1 MGRSGRRML
10 WVDTERGQG
19 RPTFPTAART
29 ESSAPPATETS
40 SQDSRR
46 KVPGRAHT
54 PGCGLPGK
62 PRRVP
67 DRASFLFP
75 YPIPGAPE
83 PLDLPGSGS
92 RPQARWPATGP
103 CPSTCLAC
111 RRGPGR
117 GQPGGPRASCRS
129 APPDTRAGSATA
141 PVAPP
146 AAALARHTLTSG
158 RTYDT
163 KEGLGAL
170 VPPPPP
176 TPPFPSIP
184 PPCEATKPK
193 RGSRGG
199 GSGSGSGSGGGH
211 QHQRP
216 GLRPSLGPPRRR
228 QYRPHPAPPLT
239 PFAPPR
245 PCAPPTD
252 RGTRPPLLALLRL
265 RSRPQSRSWPRP
277 PPCWQR
283 YLL

>member
-10 WVDTERGQG
+10 WADTERGQG

-29 ESSAPPATETS
+29 ESSEPPATETS

-46 KVPGRAHT
+46 KVPGRAHRAA
-54 PGCGLPGK
+54 GCRGNPAEFSTTQVFSSLPRYLGRGE
-62 PRRVP
+62 RR
-67 DRASFLFP
+67 
-75 YPIPGAPE
+75 
-83 PLDLPGSGS
+83 DLPGSSS
-92 RPQARWPATGP
+92 RPQARWRATGP
-103 CPSTCLAC
+103 CPSTCPAC

-117 GQPGGPRASCRS
+117 SQPGGPRASCRS
-129 APPDTRAGSATA
+129 APPDSRAGSATA
-141 PVAPP
+141 LVAPP

-216 GLRPSLGPPRRR
+216 GLRPSLGPRRR

-245 PCAPPTD
+245 PRAPPTD
-252 RGTRPPLLALLRL
+252 RGTRPPPLALLGL

-277 PPCWQR
+277 PPCWPR

>member
-1 MGRSGRRML
+1 MRHPRQRRAL
-10 WVDTERGQG
+10 RTRG
-19 RPTFPTAART
+19 
-29 ESSAPPATETS
+29 EK
-40 SQDSRR
+40 SR
-46 KVPGRAHT
+46 AEHT
-54 PGCGLPGK
+54 HTGLPGK

-216 GLRPSLGPPRRR
+216 GLRPSLGPRRRR

-245 PCAPPTD
+245 PRAPPTD